1 MHITKWGLF
10 LCMCVCVCVE
20 GGGLYYSTSR
30 GCEFNTVDF
39 TEANR
44 EDGGGHAVVA
54 KPVWAIHRLRA
65 IDADHE
71 VPVRQHLEG
80 STMLLWR
87 EGRSCFKGRTA
98 SRDTCTFL
106 TVAAHI
112 VERLRGSMASN
123 FIPSLNHSPLWSTS
137 FTWHRNTAQ
146 KSTLADVVL
155 GKS

>member
-1 MHITKWGLF
+1 
-10 LCMCVCVCVE
+10 MCVCVCTC
-20 GGGLYYSTSR
+20 GGGAGGRLYYSTSG

-71 VPVRQHLEG
+71 VPVRQHLKG
-80 STMLLWR
+80 SRTLLWR
-87 EGRSCFKGRTA
+87 ESRSCFKEWTV

-112 VERLRGSMASN
+112 VERLRGSMASS

-137 FTWHRNTAQ
+137 FTWHRNSPARYV
-146 KSTLADVVL
+146 SWCGFREVL
-155 GKS
+155 TFDLC